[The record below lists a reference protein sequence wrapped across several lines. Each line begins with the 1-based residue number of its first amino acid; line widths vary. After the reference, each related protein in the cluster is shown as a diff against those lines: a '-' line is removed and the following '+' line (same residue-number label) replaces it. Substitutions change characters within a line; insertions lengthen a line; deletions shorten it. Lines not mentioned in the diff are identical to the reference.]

1 MTLFTTRML
10 AHGFLAAGGFNATM
24 AHDLRHVSQYLAAA
38 ADVFDEIREAI
49 QSRDILG
56 RISHQPK
63 HTMFK
68 RLTD

>member
-1 MTLFTTRML
+1 
-10 AHGFLAAGGFNATM
+10 
-24 AHDLRHVSQYLAAA
+24 
-38 ADVFDEIREAI
+38 VFDEIREAI
-49 QSRDILG
+49 ERGDILE